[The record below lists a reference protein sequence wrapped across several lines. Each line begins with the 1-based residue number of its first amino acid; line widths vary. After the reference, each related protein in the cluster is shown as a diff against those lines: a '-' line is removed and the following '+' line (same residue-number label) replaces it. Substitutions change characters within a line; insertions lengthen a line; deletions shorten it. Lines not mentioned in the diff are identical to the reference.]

1 MNDTLGDMRRLRNL
15 IIITNSYTEC
25 VATPVDYRVWKACRK
40 VNPKL
45 RVHLVTEGKHKKEIT
60 FQHRAPVKSI
70 VYDTPYTQVVEG
82 LSKSWMD
89 KSSNTIF
96 FEGFNLR
103 HQFSRGRIRHRLGG
117 VRAQAASAVPHGQV
131 VSREAGLRLRLPR
144 QKVPLCSHTG
154 QWHTI

>member
-144 QKVPLCSHTG
+144 
-154 QWHTI
+154 

>member
-70 VYDTPYTQVVEG
+70 VYDTPYTQVVED

-89 KSSNTIF
+89 K
-96 FEGFNLR
+96 
-103 HQFSRGRIRHRLGG
+103 
-117 VRAQAASAVPHGQV
+117 
-131 VSREAGLRLRLPR
+131 
-144 QKVPLCSHTG
+144 
-154 QWHTI
+154 